1 MKKLLALLLILVM
14 CASIC
19 MFVASCDEPGE
30 GPGTSE
36 TPGGDDPDNPDNPDD
51 PDNPGGGY
59 ENEDGAPI
67 GPWVPID

>member
-19 MFVASCDEPGE
+19 MFVASCNEPGE
-30 GPGTSE
+30 GPGGSE
-36 TPGGDDPDNPDNPDD
+36 TPGDTPDNPDN

-59 ENEDGAPI
+59 EDEEGAPI